1 MKTIVCG
8 LLLLISAT
16 VTTTAQK
23 ESTMGGLVL
32 AIREVNPSGVVKVEI
47 DNSSKKPIRVWDE
60 ANMWGASHWRVLL
73 IRNGRLETFFE
84 NPDQQFTMNY
94 PRFDEIA
101 AGAKIDRELS
111 LNNGNWCGFGHC
123 SLHNEHGLGD
133 REVSFERGDILIAIY
148 DVPKLYA
155 FPEARDSVMA
165 VKAGVWS
172 GVATAMTVVQ

>member
-8 LLLLISAT
+8 LLLLILAT

-32 AIREVNPSGVVKVEI
+32 AIREVTPSGVVKVEI

-84 NPDQQFTMNY
+84 NPDQQFDLALRMRS
-94 PRFDEIA
+94 P
-101 AGAKIDRELS
+101 
-111 LNNGNWCGFGHC
+111 
-123 SLHNEHGLGD
+123 
-133 REVSFERGDILIAIY
+133 
-148 DVPKLYA
+148 
-155 FPEARDSVMA
+155 
-165 VKAGVWS
+165 
-172 GVATAMTVVQ
+172 